1 MYIAHTSSTAGTLLV
16 GGIALL
22 ASTVAATGPGLAE
35 SWGGAPIPSPY
46 AVYDAALTTRYA
58 ALSDQESRDGDTIDE
73 WHFWYKSKDAQ
84 GGYLVLPEDPSR
96 RNLDSADAAYAKAT
110 YRRLLRAYRSG
121 MPGTRTEQ
129 LADAQSNYDCWLSDT
144 EEGRNPVRA
153 DGCRTALEAA
163 MAIIDPKIWPAG
175 PIYPTKAVAPAT
187 ATAPADRPKPAI
199 VASLPVRHLLFFRNN
214 SADLSQ
220 ESLAVLDAAAR
231 DAAAF
236 PKADIRVAGF
246 TDRTGDDDYNRN
258 LSLRRTAA
266 VSRALRARGIDTLR
280 VDEVAIGETA
290 MAIPTSDDIA
300 EPRNRRVE
308 IEIGLRY

>member
-1 MYIAHTSSTAGTLLV
+1 MYSSTMSATAGKLLV

-22 ASTVAATGPGLAE
+22 TSSIAATGPGAAE

-58 ALSDQESRDGDTIDE
+58 ALSDMESKDGDSVDE
-73 WHFWYKSKDAQ
+73 WHFWYKSKDAE

-96 RNLDSADAAYAKAT
+96 RNLTAADAAYASAA
-110 YRRLLRAYRSG
+110 YRRLLRAYQSG
-121 MPGTRTEQ
+121 MPGTRTEK
-129 LADAQSNYDCWLSDT
+129 LADAQASYDCWLNDT
-144 EEGRNPVRA
+144 EEGDNPARA
-153 DGCRTALEAA
+153 DGCRQELEAA
-163 MAIIDPKIWPAG
+163 MAIIDPQIWPAG
-175 PIYPTKAVAPAT
+175 PIYPNASARPVTTDAPEPVAT
-187 ATAPADRPKPAI
+187 AA
-199 VASLPVRHLLFFRNN
+199 LPVRHLLFFRNN
-214 SADLSQ
+214 SADLSK

-246 TDRTGDDDYNRN
+246 TDRTGDDAYNRN

-290 MAIPTSDDIA
+290 TAIPTSDNVA

-308 IEIGLRY
+308 IEIGMRY

>member
-1 MYIAHTSSTAGTLLV
+1 MHNSRNHSPVGGLLV

-22 ASTVAATGPGLAE
+22 ASSIAATGPGFAE

-58 ALSDQESRDGDTIDE
+58 ALSDMESLDGDSTDE
-73 WHFWYKSKDAQ
+73 WHFWYKAKDAK

-96 RNLDSADAAYAKAT
+96 RNLAAADAVFARTA

-121 MPGTRTEQ
+121 MPGTRTEE
-129 LADAQSNYDCWLSDT
+129 LADAQASYDCWLNDT
-144 EEGRNPVRA
+144 EEGANPARA
-153 DGCRTALEAA
+153 DACRADMEAA

-175 PIYPTKAVAPAT
+175 PIYPKPVAAP
-187 ATAPADRPKPAI
+187 APADSPEAPA
-199 VASLPVRHLLFFRNN
+199 VASLPLRHLLFFRNN
-214 SADLSQ
+214 SAELSR

-236 PKADIRVAGF
+236 PLADIRVDGF

-258 LSLRRTAA
+258 LSQRRTAA
-266 VSRALRARGIDTLR
+266 VSRALRARGINTLR

-290 MAIPTSDDIA
+290 LAVPTSNNVA

-308 IEIGLRY
+308 IEIGMRY

>member
-1 MYIAHTSSTAGTLLV
+1 M
-16 GGIALL
+16 
-22 ASTVAATGPGLAE
+22 AATGPGLAE

-58 ALSDQESRDGDTIDE
+58 ALSDMESRDGDSTDE
-73 WHFWYKSKDAQ
+73 WHYWYKSKDAK
-84 GGYLVLPEDPSR
+84 GGFLVLPEDPSR
-96 RNLDSADAAYAKAT
+96 RNLSDADAAYAKT
-110 YRRLLRAYRSG
+110 VYRRLLRAYRSG
-121 MPGTRTEQ
+121 MPGTRTEE
-129 LADAQSNYDCWLSDT
+129 LADAQASYDCWLNDT
-144 EEGRNPVRA
+144 EEGDNPARA
-153 DGCRTALEAA
+153 DGCRGEMEAA
-163 MAIIDPKIWPAG
+163 MAIIDPQIWPAG
-175 PIYPTKAVAPAT
+175 PIYPKSV
-187 ATAPADRPKPAI
+187 TAPAAAEAPGTVAAVRPAA

-214 SADLSQ
+214 SAELSPR
-220 ESLAVLDAAAR
+220 SLAVLDAAAR

-236 PKADIRVAGF
+236 PQADIRVAGF

-290 MAIPTSDDIA
+290 MAVQTGDNVA

-308 IEIGLRY
+308 IEIGMRY